1 MRKSKF
7 QEVKIKILELE
18 VVSEIIL
25 VDDIQWEA
33 MAYVLLFYR

>member
-18 VVSEIIL
+18 VVSEIIS
-25 VDDIQWEA
+25 VDDIQWE
-33 MAYVLLFYR
+33 LFAWESKFS

>member
-18 VVSEIIL
+18 VVSEIISM
-25 VDDIQWEA
+25 DDIQWE
-33 MAYVLLFYR
+33 LFAWESKFS

>member
-25 VDDIQWEA
+25 VDDIQWE
-33 MAYVLLFYR
+33 LFAWESKFS